1 MFDALEQPE
10 HRRIRAPDER
20 RRLARMVEGPDV
32 TPGERMRGRL
42 VEPEVPV
49 YLEPAFAQPR
59 LF

>member
-1 MFDALEQPE
+1 MRWSNLSTDAYAP
-10 HRRIRAPDER
+10 PDER